1 LISSG
6 GRRLIPPTPRYG
18 QHIKRYLQ
26 QLAIITPYAAFS
38 FSFVPAV
45 SSAKAVSFSYP
56 RRSDN
61 MPEESREIAHHPSSV
76 NNLLV
81 QQIIDVSKQKTLL
94 NFLLNDFSGIRRA
107 VANRVITELSNG
119 DEDWSADMSPKEI
132 DPKQITRLCQ
142 ILTSVKEF
150 APPDGKCLSP
160 AGEYNMRLGIE
171 QMYEQARASE
181 ESASEESASEESASE
196 ESVSEESV
204 RERRERERAKRA
216 RAKRARAKRAR
227 AKRARA
233 KRARA
238 KRA

>member
-171 QMYEQARASE
+171 QMYK
-181 ESASEESASEESASE
+181 
-196 ESVSEESV
+196 
-204 RERRERERAKRA
+204 RERAKRA

-227 AKRARA
+227 AKRA
-233 KRARA
+233 
-238 KRA
+238 